1 MHRQLAWDDLLF
13 VLAVGR
19 AGSLSGAARLLD
31 VNHST
36 VFRRIAQAEDKL
48 GVRLFDRQRE
58 GYSATPAGE
67 AMIAFAQEMDRGIIA
82 LERRLAGEDLRP
94 AGTVR
99 LATTDTLL
107 PLLVALVPQL
117 TALYPDIRLE
127 LVTATQMANLTR
139 RDADLAL
146 RATTAPEPHLVG
158 RKLAPIGF
166 AVYAARAYI
175 EQAGSAE
182 LDGDHAWVGL
192 DETLAHTAAYRWL
205 ESHVPPSRTRL
216 VMSSLSAVLLAA
228 RQGNGLALLPCY
240 MADPASDLVRCSP
253 VLPEVSSALW
263 LLVHSDLRKVARIR
277 AVMDFLAQALSER
290 SDSFSGQPN
299 CVDTGA
305 QG

>member
-1 MHRQLAWDDLLF
+1 
-13 VLAVGR
+13 
-19 AGSLSGAARLLD
+19 
-31 VNHST
+31 
-36 VFRRIAQAEDKL
+36 
-48 GVRLFDRQRE
+48 
-58 GYSATPAGE
+58 
-67 AMIAFAQEMDRGIIA
+67 
-82 LERRLAGEDLRP
+82 
-94 AGTVR
+94 
-99 LATTDTLL
+99 
-107 PLLVALVPQL
+107 VALVPQL
-117 TALYPDIRLE
+117 AALYPDIRLE

-175 EQAGSAE
+175 AQAGSAE

-205 ESHVPPSRTRL
+205 ENHVPPARTRL

-277 AVMDFLAQALSER
+277 AVMDFLAKAVSER
-290 SDSFSGQPN
+290 WDSFSGQPN
-299 CVDTGA
+299 CFDTGA

>member
-13 VLAVGR
+13 VLAVGE
-19 AGSLSGAARLLD
+19 AGSLSGAARMLD

-58 GYSATPAGE
+58 GYAPTAAGD
-67 AMIAFAQEMDRGIIA
+67 AIIAFAQEMDRGIIA

-107 PLLVALVPQL
+107 PLLLQL
-117 TALYPDIRLE
+117 MPDFAAQYPAIRLE

-146 RATTAPEPHLVG
+146 RATTAPESHLIG

-166 AVYAARAYI
+166 AIYAAKDYLARIGTSDLA
-175 EQAGSAE
+175 A
-182 LDGDHAWVGL
+182 DHAWIGL
-192 DETLAHTAAYRWL
+192 DETLAHTAAYKWL
-205 ESHVPPSRTRL
+205 ASHAPGARTRL
-216 VMSSLSAVLLAA
+216 VVSSLSAAYLAA
-228 RQGNGLALLPCY
+228 QQGAGLALVPCY
-240 MADPASDLVRCSP
+240 MAEGDSEMVRCSP
-253 VLPEVSSALW
+253 VLPEVSSELW

-277 AVMDFLAQALSER
+277 AVMDFLGREIGLRRGNFA
-290 SDSFSGQPN
+290 G
-299 CVDTGA
+299 
-305 QG
+305 

>member
-1 MHRQLAWDDLLF
+1 
-13 VLAVGR
+13 
-19 AGSLSGAARLLD
+19 
-31 VNHST
+31 
-36 VFRRIAQAEDKL
+36 
-48 GVRLFDRQRE
+48 
-58 GYSATPAGE
+58 
-67 AMIAFAQEMDRGIIA
+67 MDRGIIA

-146 RATTAPEPHLVG
+146 RATAAPEPHLVG

-216 VMSSLSAVLLAA
+216 VMSSLSGVLLAA
-228 RQGNGLALLPCY
+228 RQGKARQWPGAAALLHGR
-240 MADPASDLVRCSP
+240 S
-253 VLPEVSSALW
+253 
-263 LLVHSDLRKVARIR
+263 RKRSCAMQPRLARSIQR
-277 AVMDFLAQALSER
+277 AVAA
-290 SDSFSGQPN
+290 
-299 CVDTGA
+299 GA
-305 QG
+305 Q